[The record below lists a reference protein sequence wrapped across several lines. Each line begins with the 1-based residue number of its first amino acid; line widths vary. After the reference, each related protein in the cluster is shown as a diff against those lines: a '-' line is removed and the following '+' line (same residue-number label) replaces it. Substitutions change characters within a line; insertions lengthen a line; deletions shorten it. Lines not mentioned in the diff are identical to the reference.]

1 MNWGGAGV
9 RGAGCFFLL
18 LPLTGCLATQQ
29 EIEDLRAD
37 ISRLQSSLTAQNKAQ
52 AEFQSALQQ
61 NQETLQGNQA
71 DLLSKISD
79 LNRNLDIVSSHLE
92 ESDGRM
98 TSLVVRLDDL
108 DKNVSNRL
116 DAVVKTVQGVKSL
129 PAPSPSRL
137 FTAAMNDYNR
147 RKYDQALVTFETYL
161 DQYGDTDRAPQA
173 QYQMGEIH
181 AAQKNWTDAL
191 EAYDAV
197 LEKYPKSTVAVS
209 AAVRKGQILETQDR
223 MSDAIE
229 VYRMVV
235 RTAPHRKEAQTAR
248 ERLAALGEESP
259 KPTSPSTKPAAPKK
273 PTRSPKSVPAPKS
286 KE

>member
-129 PAPSPSRL
+129 PAPSSC
-137 FTAAMNDYNR
+137 F
-147 RKYDQALVTFETYL
+147 
-161 DQYGDTDRAPQA
+161 
-173 QYQMGEIH
+173 I
-181 AAQKNWTDAL
+181 
-191 EAYDAV
+191 
-197 LEKYPKSTVAVS
+197 
-209 AAVRKGQILETQDR
+209 
-223 MSDAIE
+223 
-229 VYRMVV
+229 
-235 RTAPHRKEAQTAR
+235 
-248 ERLAALGEESP
+248 
-259 KPTSPSTKPAAPKK
+259 
-273 PTRSPKSVPAPKS
+273 
-286 KE
+286 